1 MNGKKRDDSSHHPY
15 GMDFAGGCRP
25 DPTDEAIVAVLMGQ
39 PQGNSAARVEISD
52 LADGCRSYIRSD
64 NNAVGYS
71 VDLDND
77 LVDMIE
83 ARGMTPE
90 DVAAM
95 LCADEKTRN
104 GGTEPA
110 VAFLRLEEKCCDLCN
125 QTPCFLLQVDPEFS
139 QDSNL
144 MELLSETGDEL
155 VHEGKSSRE
164 IRYKLYRIATKFVNG
179 YLGKGNRVPLPPCV
193 IGDIK
198 DSFPASVG
206 TTYTGFKKGF
216 LNK

>member
-1 MNGKKRDDSSHHPY
+1 
-15 GMDFAGGCRP
+15 
-25 DPTDEAIVAVLMGQ
+25 MGQ
-39 PQGNSAARVEISD
+39 SQGDTAASVQISD
-52 LADGCRSYIRSD
+52 LADGRRSYIRSD
-64 NNAVGYS
+64 NKAVGYS

-83 ARGMTPE
+83 AKGMTPE

-95 LCADEKTRN
+95 LCADERAN
-104 GGTEPA
+104 GTTEPTVA
-110 VAFLRLEEKCCDLCN
+110 VFRLEEKCCDLCN

-164 IRYKLYRIATKFVNG
+164 IRYELYRIATKFVNG

-198 DSFPASVG
+198 DSFPASAG